1 MTPSPND
8 KDPNQIPADSE
19 ETVIHRKVIAP
30 DETRIDVDSKAL
42 QNAATGIIEGSI
54 NPTDLTVELNNESTD
69 ELGVVNPD
77 NSGTVELP
85 DPFAAPTN
93 GLDSGS
99 RTNPTDV
106 TVIVDEPTPRSE
118 SRRKK
123 RFTTRR
129 KNPNRSTSSIR
140 IGKTK
145 IDIPDD
151 AEEVGPYMV
160 LGEIA
165 RGGMGVVYKAYRE
178 DLNKIFALKVLIA
191 GEHASEESLERFRR
205 EAQSAAK
212 LDRHP
217 NIIQVFDAGS
227 EDELHYFTMD
237 FVEGCSLA
245 EAVRS
250 ENPRPEHLMSPRR
263 AAEVISKIARALYYA
278 HCADIIHRDVKPHNV
293 LLDMKGEPFLTDFG
307 LAKNLDESGNLTR
320 TGSILGS
327 PPFMPPEQA
336 RGDLGDIDWRSD
348 IYSLGAT
355 LYFALCKRPPFEQ
368 DTILQTLRAVVDDE
382 PTPPRSIVPGLHRDL
397 ETICLKAMDREPDC
411 RYESALEFAEDLEA
425 FLDGRAISAVP
436 LSKAAKTRRY
446 LEKHPQILAALAVFV
461 ALLCALTA
469 NHFTKQARL
478 VFRTEPSGATV
489 YIDGEATGVTPLEDL
504 QLSPGRH
511 EMRAVHTG
519 YREVNLGSIDFRRSE
534 TVSLT
539 IPLVSSKGTLVVLTN
554 PSDASLRIGQVNQ
567 EGQPVWIQSSRSPF
581 FGDLP
586 AGSGYIVEASAP
598 GYRKTQ
604 SPTFKLNYGRE
615 RKDVTLT
622 LKPDDGSLEIEGQ
635 PKNTPVKIVREC
647 PVNAVVAALGH
658 PLGGAVFPG
667 NVVSVTPLP
676 FLKTLSLPTGD
687 YTITAGAPGLRTRSE
702 FVAVRYK
709 ETTSL
714 RLDLSTRRL
723 WLTDL
728 GPVAAGTPVSYDVN
742 GDGVLDLIVGRR
754 GSPFAI
760 CSGDDGRLLEAS
772 ERFALETKNA
782 RPIGVISKDN
792 RSLIIAVQGG
802 RIVAFDLRLGD
813 TVWSLPHSGI
823 SVKAR
828 IYKNYILGVTR
839 KGRSFIVDA
848 WAGRMVFSTQHAK
861 MNRPKQAPLAMAS
874 EAEFPLM
881 AIGGQ
886 GKTTANVRVIDP
898 NNGAELWQKSIYRGK
913 ALSAYKKAER
923 GQEAYVLVASGR
935 KLIQFHPTSGV
946 DVKVVLPNEEIVAI
960 PLIGDF
966 TGDDLD
972 DWVFATETGAIRI
985 VYGHDIVNSPREPK
999 SHVLFR
1005 SAGLPSAP
1013 LIGADLDGDGADEL
1027 ILSSTDRRIY
1037 AYKTTSKSF
1046 LFKMRPFSP
1055 LSNFITDAKLRG
1067 LKTER
1072 GRVVGLKEGDFDG
1085 DGLPDIVFVSDD
1097 GRAGVIS
1104 GGSGPLSWSRRIPG
1118 PLAQSS
1124 LDKGELLVATGT
1136 GYFIKL
1142 DSQNGRRIFDH
1153 DILVRERGI
1162 QWTFTDLNGDD
1173 HKDGLLCGLRTGV
1186 MAVSGVDGRFLWRRP
1201 RIGARPKLRIHAF
1214 RQLPGDKYLTCVV
1227 PSDFRSRKTR
1237 KQIDGFPFTGSYPLL
1252 FLDGRSGKVSQCF
1265 SQDSPDFA
1273 SPMPW
1278 FFENRWRLLLT
1289 KALSVEAMNW
1299 NDKGLA
1305 PLFQIKTQGSSLP
1318 LPPHAF
1324 QLRGSSLPV
1333 IMVPG
1338 EKGLSLVD
1346 SDSPAATQTPRW
1358 QSALTDFQQA
1368 PEWADV
1374 SGDGIKDCLV
1384 GHDDGRISALS
1395 GKDGRQLWSHRQTDL
1410 SALALVEDL
1419 NGDGVPDLF
1428 TAGTNRFEKYLR
1440 SGKDGRVIYRFSTLT
1455 IGDGPIVG
1463 PVLSLPSD
1471 VDNPARLLISIQRFD
1486 GHYLLMLNLP
1496 TGKK

>member
-1 MTPSPND
+1 MTSSPNH
-8 KDPNQIPADSE
+8 KNPNQIPADSE
-19 ETVIHRKVIAP
+19 DTVIHRVVISH

-42 QNAATGIIEGSI
+42 QDAATGIIEPSI
-54 NPTDLTVELNNESTD
+54 GPSDLTVELNKASTD
-69 ELGVVNPD
+69 EYVAADPEI
-77 NSGTVELP
+77 SGTVELP
-85 DPFAAPTN
+85 DPFTAPSN
-93 GLDSGS
+93 GLDSAS
-99 RTNPTDV
+99 QTRPTDV
-106 TVIVDEPTPRSE
+106 TVIVTKPTE
-118 SRRKK
+118 SGETRPKR

-129 KNPNRSTSSIR
+129 RNPNRSTSSIR

-160 LGEIA
+160 LEEIA

-250 ENPRPEHLMSPRR
+250 ENPLPVHLMSPRR
-263 AAEVISKIARALYYA
+263 SAEVVSKIARALHYA

-307 LAKNLDESGNLTR
+307 LAKNLDESGHITR

-355 LYFALCKRPPFEQ
+355 LYFALCKRPPFEG

-382 PTPPRSIVPGLHRDL
+382 PVAPRAIVPGLHRDL
-397 ETICLKAMDREPDC
+397 ETICLKAMDREADC
-411 RYESALEFAEDLEA
+411 RYASALEFAEDLEA

-436 LSKAAKTRRY
+436 LSRSAKARRY
-446 LEKHPQILAALAVFV
+446 LEKHPQVLAALAVFV

-469 NHFTKQARL
+469 NHFTKRARL

-489 YIDGEATGVTPLEDL
+489 YIDGEASGVTPLEDL
-504 QLSPGRH
+504 QLSPGPH

-519 YREVNLGSIDFRRSE
+519 YREVNLGSIDFRRAE

-554 PSDASLRIGQVNQ
+554 PSLASLRIGQLNQ
-567 EGQPVWIQSSRSPF
+567 AGQAVWIQNSRSPF

-586 AGSGYIVEASAP
+586 AGSGYIVEATAP
-598 GYRKTQ
+598 GYRKTR
-604 SPTFKLNYGRE
+604 SPPFKLNYGRE
-615 RKDVTLT
+615 RKDITLT
-622 LKPDDGSLEIEGQ
+622 LEPDDGSLEIEGQ
-635 PKNTPVKIVREC
+635 PKNTPVKIVRER
-647 PVNAVVAALGH
+647 PVNSAVAGIGH

-667 NVVSVTPLP
+667 EVVSITPLP
-676 FLKTLSLPTGD
+676 FLGKLSLPTGD
-687 YTITAGAPGLRTRSE
+687 YTVTAGAPGLRTRAD

-728 GPVAAGTPVSYDVN
+728 GPVAAGAPVSFDVN

-754 GSPFAI
+754 GAPFAI
-760 CSGDDGRLLEAS
+760 CSGDDGRLLQAS

-782 RPIGVISKDN
+782 RPLGVISKNN
-792 RSLIIAVQGG
+792 RSLIVAVQGG

-813 TVWSLPHSGI
+813 TVWSLPHSGS

-828 IYKNYILGVTR
+828 IFKHYVLGVTR

-848 WAGRMVFSTQHAK
+848 WAGRMVYSTQHAK
-861 MNRPKQAPLAMAS
+861 MNRPQQAPLAMESQAG
-874 EAEFPLM
+874 FPLC

-886 GKTTANVRVIDP
+886 GKTTANIRVIDP
-898 NNGAELWQKSIYRGK
+898 NNGTEIWQKSIYRGK
-913 ALSAYKKAER
+913 ALSAYRSANN
-923 GQEAYVLVASGR
+923 GQDAYVLVASGR
-935 KLIQFHPTSGV
+935 KLIQFHPTKGT
-946 DVKVVLPNEEIVAI
+946 DLKVVLPGEEIVARPI
-960 PLIGDF
+960 IADF

-985 VYGHDIVNSPREPK
+985 VYGHDIVHSPREPK
-999 SHVLFR
+999 SHVLFY
-1005 SAGLPSAP
+1005 SDGVPSAP
-1013 LIGADLDGDGADEL
+1013 LIGADLDGDGAAEL
-1027 ILSSTDRRIY
+1027 ILSSTDRSLY
-1037 AYKTTSKSF
+1037 AYKTTTNSF

-1072 GRVVGLKEGDFDG
+1072 GRVVGMKDGDFDG
-1085 DGLPDIVFVSDD
+1085 DGCLDIAFVSDD

-1104 GGSGPLSWSRRIPG
+1104 GGPGPLAWSRKIPG
-1118 PLAQSS
+1118 ALAQSS
-1124 LDKGELLVATGT
+1124 LDRGDLLVGTST

-1142 DSQNGRRIFDH
+1142 TANDGLRAFDN
-1153 DILVRERGI
+1153 DILVQERGV
-1162 QWTFTDLNGDD
+1162 QWTFADLDHDD
-1173 HKDGLLCGLRTGV
+1173 HEDALICGLRTGV
-1186 MAVSGVDGRFLWRRP
+1186 IAVSGLDGQFLWKRP
-1201 RIGARPKLRIHAF
+1201 HIGVRKKLQIRAF
-1214 RQLPGDKYLTCVV
+1214 RNRVDDK
-1227 PSDFRSRKTR
+1227 
-1237 KQIDGFPFTGSYPLL
+1237 
-1252 FLDGRSGKVSQCF
+1252 
-1265 SQDSPDFA
+1265 
-1273 SPMPW
+1273 
-1278 FFENRWRLLLT
+1278 
-1289 KALSVEAMNW
+1289 
-1299 NDKGLA
+1299 
-1305 PLFQIKTQGSSLP
+1305 
-1318 LPPHAF
+1318 H
-1324 QLRGSSLPV
+1324 
-1333 IMVPG
+1333 
-1338 EKGLSLVD
+1338 
-1346 SDSPAATQTPRW
+1346 
-1358 QSALTDFQQA
+1358 
-1368 PEWADV
+1368 
-1374 SGDGIKDCLV
+1374 
-1384 GHDDGRISALS
+1384 
-1395 GKDGRQLWSHRQTDL
+1395 
-1410 SALALVEDL
+1410 
-1419 NGDGVPDLF
+1419 
-1428 TAGTNRFEKYLR
+1428 
-1440 SGKDGRVIYRFSTLT
+1440 
-1455 IGDGPIVG
+1455 
-1463 PVLSLPSD
+1463 
-1471 VDNPARLLISIQRFD
+1471 
-1486 GHYLLMLNLP
+1486 
-1496 TGKK
+1496 